1 MSEFNQ
7 FLAKALHKG
16 IIDGIENIQKF
27 IQEMKLHGDTLW
39 QYNQELITKIQ
50 TITDEVA
57 LREIDIEGKKPLLD
71 TCISEENGKFQYLEA
86 EIINASQVHNE

>member
-27 IQEMKLHGDTLW
+27 IQEMKLHGDTL
-39 QYNQELITKIQ
+39 
-50 TITDEVA
+50 
-57 LREIDIEGKKPLLD
+57 
-71 TCISEENGKFQYLEA
+71 
-86 EIINASQVHNE
+86 